1 VHPLIAEVQIKCN
14 RLFHVR
20 QQFLR
25 GKILQLVLEVLYWNS
40 QDYSDHV
47 SRCIN
52 NIIMSRNSLEIISMS
67 FIFNIG
73 WVVRIYLELRSDD
86 VESWKVFNKVLDLGT
101 NSSRD
106 HIDLCNATQVIR
118 NRKLGDI
125 FEMTWRWVLILK
137 LIIYAL

>member
-1 VHPLIAEVQIKCN
+1 
-14 RLFHVR
+14 
-20 QQFLR
+20 
-25 GKILQLVLEVLYWNS
+25 
-40 QDYSDHV
+40 
-47 SRCIN
+47 
-52 NIIMSRNSLEIISMS
+52 MSRNSLEIISMS

-86 VESWKVFNKVLDLGT
+86 VESWKVFNNVLDLGT

-106 HIDLCNATQVIR
+106 HIDLCNATQVIM

-137 LIIYAL
+137 LI